1 MKLKHI
7 ITILVFTLLQN
18 LVAQNLGANA
28 LDNFNS
34 NFISDP
40 SIHEKDTGKLTLE
53 FENTNFF
60 KNDEYFGNLSSGLT
74 YIGTFVRPKL
84 VYQPYKK
91 IKMSAGVHLLKY
103 SGLESFSQ
111 AFPIFSIQ
119 YTPHK
124 DIHFIMGSIYGA
136 AQHDIIEP
144 LFAFENHL
152 IQNVENGVQLL
163 LKKKKWS
170 ADIWLNWEKFIL
182 KTSNSQESILGGV
195 HLDYILFGEAQKSNL
210 KVDFQSIIAH
220 RGGQFHKEEDVL
232 QTLMNTAT
240 GLKYIKRMPSKHIRS
255 IGANVHFVHFSDPS
269 PIAQYPY
276 LMGYAV
282 ATEGF
287 INSKFVSLK
296 IGYWSGEYFVSSRG
310 NPLYM
315 SVSEKT
321 TSYVLPRTELITA
334 KLAFKKQL
342 YKDISFEARFEPYY
356 DVQQGLLEYSY
367 SIYMIFNRDFFL
379 RKL

>member
-1 MKLKHI
+1 MKI
-7 ITILVFTLLQN
+7 IYVNILLVFLVIQN
-18 LVAQNLGANA
+18 LSAQNLGSNA
-28 LDNFNS
+28 EDNFNA
-34 NFISDP
+34 NFISNP
-40 SIHEKDTGKLTLE
+40 TIHEPDSGKFYLE

-84 VYQPYKK
+84 VYQPYKN
-91 IKMSAGVHLLKY
+91 IKLSAGVHLLKY

-111 AFPIFSIQ
+111 AFPVFSIQ

-124 DIHFIMGSIYGA
+124 DFNFIMGSIYGA

-144 LFAFENHL
+144 LFSFENHL

-163 LKKKKWS
+163 VKKKRLS

-195 HLDYILFGEAQKSNL
+195 HFDYILFGEAQKSNL

-220 RGGQFHKEEDVL
+220 KGGQFHKAGENL
-232 QTLMNTAT
+232 QTLMNTAS
-240 GLKYIKRMPSKHIRS
+240 GLKYIKRTVSKQIQS

-269 PIAQYPY
+269 PIALYPY
-276 LMGYAV
+276 IMGYAV

-296 IGYWSGEYFVSSRG
+296 IGYWSGEYLVSARG

-315 SVSEKT
+315 SVSEKNPNF
-321 TSYVLPRTELITA
+321 VLPKTELITA
-334 KLAFKKQL
+334 KIAFKKQL

-356 DVQQGLLEYSY
+356 DLQQSQIEYSY
-367 SIYMIFNRDFFL
+367 SIYMIFNRNFFF
-379 RKL
+379 RKR